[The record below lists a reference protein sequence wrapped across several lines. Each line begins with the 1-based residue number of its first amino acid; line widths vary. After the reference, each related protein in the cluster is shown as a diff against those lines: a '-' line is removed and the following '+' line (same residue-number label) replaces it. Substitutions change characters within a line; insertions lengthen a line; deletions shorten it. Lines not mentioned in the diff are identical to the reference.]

1 MFRIQIQIPD
11 ETHTHAKRVAAA
23 QGISLAELARRG
35 LELVLAQSPEP
46 EVLEA
51 AWNPPT
57 VPGLGWNWPS
67 HRQIEDAA
75 QMTAAEEE
83 LEGLARNP
91 AGV

>member
-1 MFRIQIQIPD
+1 MIRIEIQLPD
-11 ETHTHAKRVAAA
+11 EIHARAKRVAAE
-23 QGISLAELARRG
+23 QGISLEELARRG
-35 LELVLAQSPEP
+35 LELVLAQTPTP

-51 AWNPPT
+51 AWRPPT
-57 VPGLGWNWPS
+57 VRGLGWNWPS

-83 LEGLARNP
+83 LEDQ